1 MAANTAPIYSIK
13 GDVSTNDGTT
23 MQTVITT
30 ATGDYTGVSANH
42 ALVYTADATS
52 GGYLRYLK
60 FVSTGTNIATVARI
74 YLNNGSTNGT
84 ATNNKLFGQ
93 ISLPATT
100 ATNTAATVEL
110 TYPMDIAL
118 NPGFRIYVGLG
129 TTVASGW
136 SVTAVG
142 GQYE

>member
-42 ALVYTADATS
+42 ALIFTADSTS
-52 GGYLRYLK
+52 GGYLRKLR
-60 FVSTGTNIATVARI
+60 FVAVGTNVATVARI

-84 ATNNKLFGQ
+84 AANNKLFGQ
-93 ISLPATT
+93 LSLPAIT
-100 ATNTAATVEL
+100 ASNSAATTEL
-110 TYPMDIAL
+110 DYPMEIAL
-118 NPGFRIYVGLG
+118 NAGFRIYVGLG